1 MQRENKY
8 PFLKKESILNSFW
21 KLIEEN
27 SETDNLSLYLHQKYN
42 LPTVLVPFLQS
53 IGVYKDN
60 FSLFLSSKIKDYLPD
75 PFYFFD
81 MERTVNRLADEIQKK
96 TPIGVFG
103 DYDVDGA
110 TSAAML
116 KLFFA
121 YCGIDTFVHIPD
133 RFLEG
138 YGPNETALKDLIS
151 KGSNLIITVDCGI
164 SSFEPLSAIKNK
176 KIDVIILDHHTPG
189 EKLPPA
195 YSIINPKR
203 KENSQGYEYLC
214 AAGVTFIMLVGLNRE
229 LRKRGFYKSN
239 KEPNLMNFLDLVA
252 LGTVC
257 DVVPLID
264 LNRVFVQ
271 RGIALMQKRHNI
283 GIKSLSDISNLTSPP
298 DVQSLSFGLGPRIN
312 AGGRI
317 GSSKLGVNLLTE
329 SNEDNAIEIALKLDQ
344 LNNKRKTITTDI
356 ELEAIG
362 MVEKDI
368 KLRKGKVP
376 DIIIVSNEGW
386 HEGVLG
392 IIAGRLKDKYNRP
405 SCVIS
410 FQGEIGKGSAR
421 SIKGISVGDLFIEAM
436 KNKFLIKGGGHD
448 MAAGLTIS
456 KEKFLLF
463 KEFINQNLKNYA
475 HKNNQ
480 LKEIFVANILPVSSC
495 NYELAEWIEK
505 LGPWG
510 EGAPE
515 PNFIIENSKIK
526 NVNRFG
532 VNKEHISFTIY
543 DTSGSIN
550 CKKFNVLNNPLNKVF
565 KNYLNKEFNFLGFL
579 KIDKWKNRN
588 KPEFHLLDI
597 IT

>member
-1 MQRENKY
+1 MQENQKY
-8 PFLKKESILNSFW
+8 PFLKKKSILNSYW
-21 KLIEEN
+21 KLIEVN
-27 SETDNLSLYLHQKYN
+27 SDIDNLGLYLYQKYN
-42 LPTVLVPFLQS
+42 LPSVLAPFLNS
-53 IGVYKDN
+53 IGVYKNN
-60 FSLFLSSKIKDYLPD
+60 FSLFLNSKIKDYLPD

-81 MERTVNRLADEIQKK
+81 MEKTVNRLADEIEKK

-110 TSAAML
+110 TSTAML
-116 KLFFA
+116 KLFFG
-121 YCGIDTFVHIPD
+121 YFGVETFVHIPD

-138 YGPNETALKDLIS
+138 YGPNEKALTELIS

-189 EKLPPA
+189 DELPPA

-203 KENSQGYEYLC
+203 KENNKGYEYLC

-229 LRKRGFYKSN
+229 LRKRGFYKN
-239 KEPNLMNFLDLVA
+239 NNEPNLANFLDLVA
-252 LGTVC
+252 LATVC
-257 DVVPLID
+257 DVVPLIS

-271 RGIALMQKRHNI
+271 RGIALMQKRNNI
-283 GIKSLSDISNLTSPP
+283 GIRSLSDISNLTAPP
-298 DVQSLSFGLGPRIN
+298 DVQSLGFSLGPRIN

-329 SNEDNAIEIALKLDQ
+329 NNEDNAIEIALKLDQ
-344 LNNKRKTITTDI
+344 LNKKRKTITTDI

-362 MVEKDI
+362 MVEKEI
-368 KLRKGKVP
+368 TLRNGEIP
-376 DIIIVSNEGW
+376 DIIIVANEGW

-392 IIAGRLKDKYNRP
+392 IIAGRLKEKYNRP

-410 FQGEIGKGSAR
+410 FKGEIGKGSAR
-421 SIKGISVGDLFIEAM
+421 STKDISIGDLFIDAM
-436 KNKFLIKGGGHD
+436 KNNFLVKGGGHD
-448 MAAGLTIS
+448 MAAGLTVT
-456 KEKFLLF
+456 KDKFPQF
-463 KEFINQNLKNYA
+463 KEFIKHSLKKYV
-475 HKNNQ
+475 HKKTQFN
-480 LKEIFVANILPVSSC
+480 EIFVANVLSVSSC

-532 VNKEHISFTIY
+532 NNKEHILFTIY
-543 DTSGSIN
+543 DLSGSIN
-550 CKKFNVLNNPLNKVF
+550 CKKFNILNNPLNEVF
-565 KNYLNKEFNFLGFL
+565 KNYLNKSFNFLGFL
-579 KIDKWKNRN
+579 KINKWKNRN
-588 KPEFHLLDI
+588 KPELHLLDI
-597 IT
+597 IK